1 MLDREKT
8 ALVIVDVQE
17 AFRSAV
23 PDLALVASRI
33 SMAARGFAAVGAPI
47 FVTEQYPA
55 GLGRTVEEILFS
67 LGEDVPF
74 VEKSTFSAWGEASFR
89 SLIEEKGI
97 TAVALCGIET
107 HICVMQT
114 ALDLLANGIEVHLLR
129 DAVASRFEHD
139 RQAGIARMLE
149 AGVRSSSVEMA
160 LFEMLKDSRDAAF
173 KAVQSIIK

>member
-1 MLDREKT
+1 MLDRENT

-23 PDLALVASRI
+23 PDLALAASRI
-33 SMAARGFAAVGAPI
+33 SMAARGFEALGTPI

-74 VEKSTFSAWGEASFR
+74 IEKSTFSAWGEESFR

-129 DAVASRFEHD
+129 DSVASRFEHD
-139 RQAGIARMLE
+139 RQAGIARMLDGG
-149 AGVRSSSVEMA
+149 AKSSSVEMA
-160 LFEMLKDSRDAAF
+160 LFEMLRDSRDERF

>member
-55 GLGRTVEEILFS
+55 GLGRTVE
-67 LGEDVPF
+67 
-74 VEKSTFSAWGEASFR
+74 
-89 SLIEEKGI
+89 
-97 TAVALCGIET
+97 
-107 HICVMQT
+107 
-114 ALDLLANGIEVHLLR
+114 
-129 DAVASRFEHD
+129 
-139 RQAGIARMLE
+139 
-149 AGVRSSSVEMA
+149 
-160 LFEMLKDSRDAAF
+160 
-173 KAVQSIIK
+173 